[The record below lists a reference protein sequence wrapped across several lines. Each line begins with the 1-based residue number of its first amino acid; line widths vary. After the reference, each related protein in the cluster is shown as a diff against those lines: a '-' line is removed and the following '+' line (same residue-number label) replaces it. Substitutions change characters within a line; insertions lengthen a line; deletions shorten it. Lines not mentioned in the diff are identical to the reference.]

1 VIEDMDLGVLVL
13 DDAMQHRAIKAGF
26 NILMT
31 DFNDPFFK
39 DYLLPAGD
47 LRESRAGAKR
57 ADIIMVSKCPD
68 ELTEETKSIIF
79 QGSDLLIPKSILFI
93 HRL

>member
-39 DYLLPAGD
+39 DTFFLP
-47 LRESRAGAKR
+47 
-57 ADIIMVSKCPD
+57 
-68 ELTEETKSIIF
+68 ETSENPEPE
-79 QGSDLLIPKSILFI
+79 PKEQISSWSANVLMN
-93 HRL
+93 